1 MDQLK
6 MMCHEGKQFPMNL
19 PPGEYLEYFVTS
31 YYEQLNRQQHRLFSL
46 EQDSEL
52 TFREYAAEGEAFW
65 NINVCNQQALISH
78 LDLNCDVQ
86 RPDPKCRFLFVHAP
100 HSRAKLKTTR
110 EMLMQSL
117 TYFQVMP
124 EFLDFVFPLGERVV
138 AQDFYS
144 DGFYQRTRLSEATQ
158 GLNIP
163 GRAWSGQGIELCYSL
178 KSVERSEHQTDWP
191 WSIRHCATHHTFD
204 VMNIRSTWVIVKGN
218 QLIEK
223 RMTSA
228 TSGRGPPE
236 FSSYDSIDRAFAASL
251 ALHTILIDWSVEN
264 WRWYINFLQ
273 DQFEDLTK
281 EAIFIDADLVD
292 MGDIITP
299 LPHTDTQISSK
310 APRLFRTH
318 SRRTNIMQ
326 SGNDIQLVPAQKY
339 HVNPRS
345 GKRQPLPPGRSI
357 ETAGSAKG
365 PTVTY
370 DTFGQRQFGF
380 RHLQGIHD
388 LEESTNE
395 TVLVLKINLSVC
407 EQISS
412 FYRSLLDNEE
422 LPAATIHNCQDDI
435 FRFERR
441 IQAVRS
447 QMSAQIL
454 RSEAL
459 LRLIADR
466 KTLLYG
472 LLEFQNTKSNK
483 LLASASQ
490 KSTTKMERMTKDMSV
505 IARKTKTETVS
516 MKIITLVTL
525 FFLPG
530 TFIATLMSTDIVH
543 WTNNQKRYESGAL
556 QAYLAICLPFMV
568 ITFIVWAVF
577 QWREKRK
584 ERLQNEQACV

>member
-1 MDQLK
+1 
-6 MMCHEGKQFPMNL
+6 
-19 PPGEYLEYFVTS
+19 
-31 YYEQLNRQQHRLFSL
+31 
-46 EQDSEL
+46 
-52 TFREYAAEGEAFW
+52 
-65 NINVCNQQALISH
+65 
-78 LDLNCDVQ
+78 
-86 RPDPKCRFLFVHAP
+86 
-100 HSRAKLKTTR
+100 
-110 EMLMQSL
+110 
-117 TYFQVMP
+117 MP
-124 EFLDFVFPLGERVV
+124 EFLDLLFPLGEQVV

-144 DGFYQRTRLSEATQ
+144 DGFYQRTHLSKATQ

-163 GRAWSGQGIELCYSL
+163 GRAWSGQGIKLCYSL

-218 QLIEK
+218 QLMEK

-228 TSGRGPPE
+228 TSWRGPPE
-236 FSSYDSIDRAFAASL
+236 FSSYDSIDRALAAAL

-264 WRWYINFLQ
+264 WRWYINFLE
-273 DQFEDLTK
+273 DQYE
-281 EAIFIDADLVD
+281 EAGSIDASLPTQVMD
-292 MGDIITP
+292 MGYIGSR
-299 LPHTDTQISSK
+299 LPTQTTQIPTASK
-310 APRLFRTH
+310 ASRLFFRTH
-318 SRRTNIMQ
+318 LRKTDTTQNGIEMQ
-326 SGNDIQLVPAQKY
+326 PMPAQQY

-345 GKRQPLPPGRSI
+345 GKRQPLPPGRSV

-365 PTVTY
+365 PTVRY
-370 DTFGQRQFGF
+370 DTYGQGQFGF
-380 RHLQGIHD
+380 RHLQDIQH
-388 LEESTNE
+388 LEENINE

-412 FYRSLLDNEE
+412 FYRSLLKNEE
-422 LPAATIHNCQDDI
+422 LPAATINHCQDDI

-441 IQAVRS
+441 VEALRS

-454 RSEAL
+454 RSETL
-459 LRLIADR
+459 LRLTAER

-472 LLEFQNTKSNK
+472 LLEFQNTKFNK
-483 LLASASQ
+483 VIASASK
-490 KSTTKMERMTKDMSV
+490 KSTQKMEFMTNEMSE

-543 WTNNQKRYESGAL
+543 WANNKRRYESGAL

-584 ERLQNEQACV
+584 ERLQHEQAHATLV